1 MLKNKLKLMK
11 ALSSVTIEWGFDGN
25 STMFSWKHYKM
36 QNKFTVE
43 DGCTVCEIQQAVS
56 RALIQ

>member
-1 MLKNKLKLMK
+1 MK
-11 ALSSVTIEWGFDGN
+11 VLSSVTIGWGFDGN
-25 STMFSWKHYKM
+25 STLFSWKHYKM

-43 DGCTVCEIQQAVS
+43 VGCTACEIQRAVS